1 MAEAARLDP
10 KRLQI
15 KNLCCS
21 YGEVK
26 ALDAVGFTVE
36 PGEFISVLGP
46 SGCGK
51 STLLRAIAGLEP
63 VADGS
68 IQIGDRAVDGLR
80 PKDRQVAF
88 VFQSY
93 ALYPHMTCREN
104 LAAPLMMMELSSFGR
119 MPLLHRLSPQSRRV
133 RASIA
138 KRVSAMAAQLEI
150 TAYLDR
156 RPSGLSGGQRQRV
169 ALGRALIREPALFL
183 LDEPLA
189 NLDAALRNRTR
200 SELRALQKRIGATT
214 LFVTHD
220 QAEAMAIS
228 DRVVV
233 MFAGRIRQIGTPD
246 ELYRAPADLD
256 VARFL
261 SQPYLNCIDAATICE
276 AIGDRTRGGAIAIG
290 GRSIAEIDGVVTF
303 RPEHAHIERLDAPAR
318 PGLRV
323 IVDHAEHGGVEAH
336 LFVRLKIDGTR
347 CVLRIKSADIGAWP
361 PGSEGRLQFDLG
373 AARVFAQHDGV
384 DNDDKAGIGRAAA

>member
-1 MAEAARLDP
+1 MLEARRLDIED
-10 KRLQI
+10 LSC
-15 KNLCCS
+15 L
-21 YGEVK
+21 YGDVT
-26 ALDAVGFTVE
+26 ALDSVGFAVE
-36 PGEFISVLGP
+36 AGEFISVLGP

-63 VADGS
+63 VAGGS
-68 IQIGDRAVDGLR
+68 IRIGDRPVDGLR

-93 ALYPHMTCREN
+93 ALYPHMTCRAN
-104 LAAPLMMMELSSFGR
+104 LAAPLMMAELSSFGR
-119 MPLLHRLSPQSRRV
+119 LPLLHRLSPRSRRV

-138 KRVSAMAAQLEI
+138 SRVAAMAEQLEI
-150 TAYLDR
+150 TPFLER

-169 ALGRALIREPALFL
+169 ALGRALIRKPALFL

-200 SELRALQKRIGATT
+200 SELRALQRRIGATT

-233 MFAGRIRQIGTPD
+233 MFDGRIRQIGTPD

-261 SQPYLNCIDAATICE
+261 SQPHLNCIDAATIRE

-290 GRSIAEIDGVVTF
+290 GRPIAEVDGIVAF
-303 RPEHAHIERLDAPAR
+303 RPEHARVERINAPAR
-318 PGLRV
+318 PGLHC

-336 LFVRLKIDGTR
+336 LFVRLKANGTR
-347 CVLRIKSADIGAWP
+347 CVVRIKSAEIGAWP
-361 PGSEGRLQFDLG
+361 PGSEGTLQFDLATAHVFTG
-373 AARVFAQHDGV
+373 KSAASEPGPDALGRV
-384 DNDDKAGIGRAAA
+384 AA

>member
-1 MAEAARLDP
+1 MAEATRPVP

-15 KNLCCS
+15 HNLSCR
-21 YGEVK
+21 YGEVT
-26 ALDAVGFTVE
+26 ALNAIGFTVE
-36 PGEFISVLGP
+36 PGEFVSVLGP

-63 VADGS
+63 VVGGS
-68 IQIGDRAVDGLR
+68 VRIGEKAVDGLR

-93 ALYPHMTCREN
+93 ALYPHMTCRAN
-104 LAAPLMMMELSSFGR
+104 LAAPLTMMELSSFGR
-119 MPLLHRLSPQSRRV
+119 IPLLHRLSPQSRRM

-138 KRVSAMAAQLEI
+138 KRVSAMAEQLEI
-150 TAYLDR
+150 TPYLDR

-233 MFAGRIRQIGTPD
+233 MFDGRIRQIGTPD

-261 SQPYLNCIDAATICE
+261 SQPHLNCIDAASIHE

-290 GRSIAEIDGVVTF
+290 GLPIAGIDGVVAF
-303 RPEHAHIERLDAPAR
+303 RPEHAHVERLDAPAR
-318 PGLRV
+318 PGMRV
-323 IVDHAEHGGVEAH
+323 VVDHAEHGGVEAH

-347 CVLRIKSADIGAWP
+347 CVVRIKSTDIGAWP
-361 PGSEGRLQFDLG
+361 PGSEARLQFDLNAAHVFAKPDG
-373 AARVFAQHDGV
+373 AAGG
-384 DNDDKAGIGRAAA
+384 NNAGIGRAAA